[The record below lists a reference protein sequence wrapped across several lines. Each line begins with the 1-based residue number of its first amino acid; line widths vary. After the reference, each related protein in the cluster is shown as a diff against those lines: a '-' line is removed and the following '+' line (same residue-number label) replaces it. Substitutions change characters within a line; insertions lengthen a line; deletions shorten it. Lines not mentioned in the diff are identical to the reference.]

1 LLLYICYRSSSCC
14 FIFAIEVVLVVL
26 LFAIEV
32 VIGVVLFAIEVGLV
46 VVLFAIEV
54 VLVVVTI
61 HCEASLFMVLFTKLR
76 CGFFMDVRSLFIIYI
91 YTGCIGVNNKK
102 CGTKSILLRN

>member
-1 LLLYICYRSSSCC
+1 LYICYGSSSSCC
-14 FIFAIEVVLVVL
+14 IFAIEVVLVVSFAIEVVL
-26 LFAIEV
+26 GVLFAIEV
-32 VIGVVLFAIEVGLV
+32 VLV

-102 CGTKSILLRN
+102 CGTKSILLRNKKKS